1 MLTNK
6 EKELISEIR
15 SGNTMA
21 FSDFVDRYKDLVFTL
36 SIRMLGSR
44 EEAEEVSQDIFIK
57 IYKSLPK
64 FKGDSKISTWIYR
77 IAYNSCLDRIKKMK
91 KTRIQTDLGHL
102 EQIAYA
108 EMDTAL
114 DRMVREERQE
124 LISRCLAML
133 SAEDAGIL
141 TLFYFEEKNLQ
152 ELEESTNL
160 SVNTLKVR
168 LFRARKKLANIME
181 KHLTKEILLNHE

>member
-15 SGNTMA
+15 SGNTKA

-36 SIRMLGSR
+36 SIRMLGNR
-44 EEAEEVSQDIFIK
+44 EEAEEVAQDIFIK

-77 IAYNSCLDRIKKMK
+77 ITYNSCLDRIKIMK
-91 KTRIQTDLGHL
+91 RQRMHDTMDDMN
-102 EQIAYA
+102 QIAYV

-114 DRMVREERQE
+114 DKMVREERQE
-124 LISRCLAML
+124 LIGRCLSKL

-152 ELEESTNL
+152 EMEETTNL

-168 LFRARKKLANIME
+168 LYRARKKLAVIME
-181 KHLTKEILLNHE
+181 KHLNKEILQSNG